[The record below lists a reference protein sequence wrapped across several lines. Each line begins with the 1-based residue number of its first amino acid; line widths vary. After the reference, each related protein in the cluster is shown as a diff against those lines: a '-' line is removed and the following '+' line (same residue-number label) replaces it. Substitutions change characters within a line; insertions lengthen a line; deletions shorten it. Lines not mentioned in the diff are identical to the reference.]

1 MKKSDFAFSPSFYH
15 LNFMSLWLRFF
26 FGESQK
32 HASDEERAREML
44 LKIKLF
50 MVISEKH
57 FNF

>member
-1 MKKSDFAFSPSFYH
+1 MKKSDFAFVSPSFYH
-15 LNFMSLWLRFF
+15 FNFMSRWLCF
-26 FGESQK
+26 FGESKK

-44 LKIKLF
+44 LKIKMF